1 MRLPAHLLFL
11 LLIATTI
18 TLSACGKKG
27 EASAKKSDTQV
38 VAIVNGDEITIH
50 QVNFQLSR
58 MGQMNEA
65 QAKEASKKVLA
76 KLVELQLLKQQ
87 SIEQK
92 LDKNPGLLQALEA
105 SKDQMLAQAY
115 LETMMAKAPKPSSS
129 EIDQFYKDHPELF
142 ENRRVFRLQEIVVN
156 IDQSKFAETQAS
168 LKDIKGITEIAA
180 WLKGKNYPFSAN
192 AAVKEAETLPSDML
206 KKLQV
211 LKDGEILI
219 VPAQGALHV
228 INLAA
233 SQTVPITRTKATP
246 IIEQYFLNQNKAK
259 LAKKEM
265 TALNEKAKIEFIGTF
280 AEMKKADL
288 INPNTIAANDAAT
301 SAVDVKA
308 DAAKPLDSAS
318 QKTSK
323 SNASTSSIDKGLS
336 GL

>member
-1 MRLPAHLLFL
+1 MRLPARLLFL

-18 TLSACGKKG
+18 MLSACGKKG

-65 QAKEASKKVLA
+65 QAKVASKGVLSR
-76 KLVELQLLKQQ
+76 LIEMQLLKQQ
-87 SIEQK
+87 AIDQK
-92 LDKNPGLLQALEA
+92 LDKNPVLLQALES

-115 LETMMAKAPKPSSS
+115 LETMMAKAPKPSSA
-129 EIDQFYKDHPELF
+129 EIDGFYKSHSELF
-142 ENRRVFRLQEIVVN
+142 ENRRVFRLQELIVN
-156 IDQSKFAETQAS
+156 IDKSKFADTEAS
-168 LKDIKGITEIAA
+168 LKSLGSINNIAV
-180 WLKGKNYPFSAN
+180 WLKDKNYPFNVNSSVK
-192 AAVKEAETLPSDML
+192 AAEQLPSDLL

-211 LKDGEILI
+211 MKDGEVLIL
-219 VPAQGALHV
+219 PAPDALH
-228 INLAA
+228 ILNISA
-233 SQTVPITRTKATP
+233 SQTVPITRIKATP
-246 IIEQYFLNQNKAK
+246 IIEQYFMNQNKTS

-280 AEMKKADL
+280 ADMKKADL
-288 INPNTIAANDAAT
+288 INPESIASNSGANLKTDT
-301 SAVDVKA
+301 TKPA
-308 DAAKPLDSAS
+308 DSVA
-318 QKTSK
+318 QKKSK